1 MHHVTFTAVLLV
13 VSTCTAYTLFHLLP
27 YDIDMRFSRNYV
39 SLFFAS
45 IAGAQNASKVDLG
58 WHAPK
63 KSWINDL
70 GQVLN
75 GTGTNGF
82 LFNGSQVPA
91 EVQYGTYNW
100 CNMPHVRKEEYVKA
114 GDEFELVYV
123 EV

>member
-1 MHHVTFTAVLLV
+1 MHHVRLV
-13 VSTCTAYTLFHLLP
+13 VLYPVVLICTAYTLLHLLP
-27 YDIDMRFSRNYV
+27 YDIDMRFSRTYV
-39 SLFFAS
+39 SLFFAT
-45 IAGAQNASKVDLG
+45 IVGARNVSKVDLG

-82 LFNGSQVPA
+82 IFNSSQLPSG
-91 EVQYGTYNW
+91 VQYGTYNW

-114 GDEFELVYV
+114 SDDYELLYV

>member
-1 MHHVTFTAVLLV
+1 MHHVRLV
-13 VSTCTAYTLFHLLP
+13 VLYPVVLICTAYTLFHLLP
-27 YDIDMRFSRNYV
+27 YDIDMRFSRTYV
-39 SLFFAS
+39 SLFFAT
-45 IAGAQNASKVDLG
+45 IVGAQNVSKVDLG
-58 WHAPK
+58 WHASK

-82 LFNGSQVPA
+82 IFNSSQLPSG
-91 EVQYGTYNW
+91 VQYGTYNW

-114 GDEFELVYV
+114 SDDYVLVYV